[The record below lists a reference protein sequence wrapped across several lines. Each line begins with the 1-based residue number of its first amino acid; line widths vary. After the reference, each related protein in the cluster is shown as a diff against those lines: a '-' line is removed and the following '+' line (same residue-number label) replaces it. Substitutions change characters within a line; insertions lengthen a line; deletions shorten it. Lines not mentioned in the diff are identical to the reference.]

1 MSETQNQQGYALS
14 LKHLSRKRIEVSNAE
29 FLHEAFPVSAAHCG
43 DCRPVTVSFV
53 GDPSCDA
60 RWVARPFTGNDAPE
74 SSQANNYFSLSAFTP
89 DTEGAYHRRKKFFAA
104 QCVVVL
110 DDVTPIVVEGKQ
122 KAQIPFSR
130 VSLPPTYVLETS
142 EGNFQVGYFLS
153 EPIFDLGEAEDLS
166 KAIISSGLSDPGAS
180 GPSARLMR
188 LPIGCNG
195 KYQPEYLCRLRMWN
209 PERRYSVDELRDGLH
224 IKFVSM
230 AAAKPSTF
238 AMVVSTC
245 QGIAEGNAVYTPAPS
260 TNIVLQ
266 SLSERGLVKHEIDPG
281 KFELTCPWVNE
292 HTDQVDS
299 GAVYWTPD
307 ENHPHGAFK
316 CLHGHCIDRGISELL
331 DYLGIEHEAALMKA
345 RITTAPGEV
354 NRIVAAAETELARTG
369 LYFQRSGRIV
379 RLERSSITGNL
390 QLQEVNANSLLVDL
404 SALTRWQHYDG
415 RSKKVVP
422 CDPSPKYL
430 SAVLE
435 SGRHQALPEIIGIAR
450 QPMIDERGRVS
461 KKAGYNAVNKLFA
474 DFDERAYEVLDSP
487 TQEDALKALAELET
501 LLEEFPFEAECDK
514 SAALSAILTA
524 VVRSQL
530 KLAPMIHVQAHLPG
544 SGKSYLTALIAA
556 FATCDEVAASSFPK
570 DDEECRKFLHSQ
582 LLSSPAAIIFDN
594 LTTDIYA
601 FKSLCMAITEPTFN
615 ARILGA
621 SRTAEVSTRT
631 LLLSSGNNVGPVEDM
646 TRRVLTICLNPA
658 DSNPAEREFRHPN
671 LIEDLRANRAHFVSC
686 ALTVISAWML
696 AGRPIPDRKKTL
708 NSFMQWGEWCR
719 FPLLWLGRSDPA
731 TRLFD
736 LMSNDPEREQT
747 AQIFDV
753 LWRVF
758 KGDAFSVKNVAA
770 KIRSSGFDDDI
781 FDAFEE
787 AGLSS
792 GGSLDRR
799 RLGWWFRRKN
809 GWTANGLKLVK
820 LPSSGK
826 QIVYRL
832 EVQPS
837 PSTSP
842 CDQDSDVP
850 F

>member
-1 MSETQNQQGYALS
+1 MSETQNQKGYVLS
-14 LKHLSRKRIEVSNAE
+14 MGLLSNERLEVSNAE
-29 FLHEAFPVSAAHCG
+29 FLHEAFAISAAHCG
-43 DCRPVTVSFV
+43 DCCPVTVSFV
-53 GDPSCDA
+53 GNPSRDA

-74 SSQANNYFSLSAFTP
+74 SDHANNYFALSAFMP
-89 DTEGAYHRRKKFFAA
+89 DLEGTYHRRKKSFAA
-104 QCVVVL
+104 QFVVAL
-110 DDVTPIVVEGKQ
+110 DDVTPVVVEGKQ

-142 EGNFQVGYFLS
+142 EGNFQVGYFLR
-153 EPIFDLGEAEDLS
+153 EPILDRGEAEDLS
-166 KAIISSGLSDPGAS
+166 KAIIASGLSDPGAG
-180 GPSARLMR
+180 GPCARLMR

-195 KYQPEYLCRLRMWN
+195 KYQPEFRCRLRLWA
-209 PERRYSVDELRDGLH
+209 PERHYTIDELREGLQ
-224 IKFVSM
+224 IRFLGASRVKQPT
-230 AAAKPSTF
+230 AALLGNAHQP
-238 AMVVSTC
+238 A
-245 QGIAEGNAVYTPAPS
+245 AEGNAVYTPAPT
-260 TNIVLQ
+260 TNIVLLA
-266 SLSERGLVKHEIDPG
+266 LSERGLLKREVAPG
-281 KFELTCPWVNE
+281 KYELTCPWVNE
-292 HTDQVDS
+292 HTGQVDS
-299 GAVYWTPD
+299 GAVYWVPD
-307 ENHPHGAFK
+307 ENHPPGAFK
-316 CLHGHCIDRGISELL
+316 CQHGHCIGRGISELL
-331 DYLGIEHEAALMKA
+331 DYLGIDHEAALMKA

-354 NRIVAAAETELARTG
+354 NRIVAAAETELARTE
-369 LYFQRSGRIV
+369 LYFQRSGRVV

-430 SAVLE
+430 SAILE

-450 QPMIDERGRVS
+450 QPMIDGRGRVS
-461 KKAGYNAVNKLFA
+461 KKAGYNAANKLYA

-556 FATCDEVAASSFPK
+556 FATGDEVAASSFPK

-582 LLSSPAAIIFDN
+582 LLASPAAIIFDN

-615 ARILGA
+615 ARILGS
-621 SRTAEVSTRT
+621 SRTAEASTRT
-631 LLLSSGNNVGPVEDM
+631 LILSSGNNVGPVEDM
-646 TRRVLTICLNPA
+646 TRRVLTIYLNPA
-658 DSNPAEREFRHPN
+658 EPNPAERTFQHPN
-671 LIEDLRANRAHFVSC
+671 LIDELRANRAHFVSC

-696 AGRPIPDRKKTL
+696 AGRPRTNCMKTL

-719 FPLLWLGRSDPA
+719 LPLLWLGRSDPA
-731 TRLFD
+731 TRLFE
-736 LMSNDPEREQT
+736 LMANDPEREQT
-747 AQIFDV
+747 ARIFDV
-753 LWRVF
+753 LHRVF
-758 KGDAFSVKNVAA
+758 NGSTFSVKNVAT
-770 KIRSSGFDDDI
+770 KIHFSGFEDDI

-832 EVQPS
+832 EV
-837 PSTSP
+837 
-842 CDQDSDVP
+842 
-850 F
+850 

>member
-1 MSETQNQQGYALS
+1 MSETQNQKGYVLS
-14 LKHLSRKRIEVSNAE
+14 MGLLSNERLEVSNAE
-29 FLHEAFPVSAAHCG
+29 FLHEAFAISAAHCG
-43 DCRPVTVSFV
+43 DCCPVTVSFV
-53 GDPSCDA
+53 GNPSRDA

-74 SSQANNYFSLSAFTP
+74 SDHANNYFALSAFMP
-89 DTEGAYHRRKKFFAA
+89 DLEGTYHRRKKSFAA
-104 QCVVVL
+104 LFVVAL
-110 DDVTPIVVEGKQ
+110 DDVTPVVVEGKQ

-142 EGNFQVGYFLS
+142 EGNFQVGYFLH
-153 EPIFDLGEAEDLS
+153 EPILDRGEAEDLS
-166 KAIISSGLSDPGAS
+166 KAIIASGLSDPGAS
-180 GPSARLMR
+180 GPCARLMR

-195 KYQPEYLCRLRMWN
+195 KYQPEFRCRLRLWA
-209 PERRYSVDELRDGLH
+209 PERRYTIDELREGLQ
-224 IKFVSM
+224 IRSLSASRVKQPT
-230 AAAKPSTF
+230 AALLGNAHP
-238 AMVVSTC
+238 AA
-245 QGIAEGNAVYTPAPS
+245 AEGNAVYTPAPT

-266 SLSERGLVKHEIDPG
+266 TLSERGLLKREVAPG
-281 KFELTCPWVNE
+281 KYELTCPWVNE
-292 HTDQVDS
+292 HTGQVDS
-299 GAVYWTPD
+299 GAVYWAPD

-316 CLHGHCIDRGISELL
+316 CQHGHCIGRGISELL
-331 DYLGIEHEAALMKA
+331 DYLGIDHEAALMKA

-354 NRIVAAAETELARTG
+354 NRIVAAAETELARTE
-369 LYFQRSGRIV
+369 LYFQRSGRVV

-430 SAVLE
+430 SAILE
-435 SGRHQALPEIIGIAR
+435 SGRHQALPEVIGIAR
-450 QPMIDERGRVS
+450 HPMIDERGAVS
-461 KKAGYNAVNKLFA
+461 KKAGYNAANKLYA
-474 DFDERAYEVLDSP
+474 DFDERAYEVLDCP

-556 FATCDEVAASSFPK
+556 FATGDEVAASSFPK

-582 LLSSPAAIIFDN
+582 LLASPAAIIFDN

-615 ARILGA
+615 ARILGS
-621 SRTAEVSTRT
+621 SRTAEASTRT
-631 LLLSSGNNVGPVEDM
+631 LILSSGNNVGPVEDM
-646 TRRVLTICLNPA
+646 TRRVLTIYLNPA
-658 DSNPAEREFRHPN
+658 EPNPAERTFQHPN
-671 LIEDLRANRAHFVSC
+671 LIDELRANRAHFVSC

-696 AGRPIPDRKKTL
+696 AGRPRTNCMKTL

-719 FPLLWLGRSDPA
+719 LPLLWLGRSDPA
-731 TRLFD
+731 TRLFE
-736 LMSNDPEREQT
+736 LMANDPEREQT
-747 AQIFDV
+747 ARIFDV
-753 LWRVF
+753 LHRVF
-758 KGDAFSVKNVAA
+758 NGSSFSVKNVAT
-770 KIRSSGFDDDI
+770 KIHFSGFEDDI

-820 LPSSGK
+820 LPSTGK

-837 PSTSP
+837 PSAKL
-842 CDQDSDVP
+842 
-850 F
+850 

>member
-1 MSETQNQQGYALS
+1 MSETQNQKGYALS
-14 LKHLSRKRIEVSNAE
+14 LEHLSHERIEVSNAE

-53 GDPSCDA
+53 GDPSRDA

-74 SSQANNYFSLSAFTP
+74 SVQANNYFALSAFKP
-89 DTEGAYHRRKKFFAA
+89 DSEGTYHRRKKSFAA
-104 QCVVVL
+104 QFVVAL
-110 DDVTPIVVEGKQ
+110 DDVTPVVVEGKQ

-142 EGNFQVGYFLS
+142 EGNFQVGYFLR
-153 EPIFDLGEAEDLS
+153 EPILDRGEAEDLS
-166 KAIISSGLSDPGAS
+166 KAIIASGLSDPGAS
-180 GPSARLMR
+180 GPCARLMR

-195 KYQPEYLCRLRMWN
+195 KYQPEFRCRLRLWA
-209 PERRYSVDELRDGLH
+209 PERHYTIDELREGLQ
-224 IKFVSM
+224 IRFLGASRVKQPT
-230 AAAKPSTF
+230 AALLGNAHQP
-238 AMVVSTC
+238 V
-245 QGIAEGNAVYTPAPS
+245 AEGNAVYTPAPT

-266 SLSERGLVKHEIDPG
+266 TLSERGLLKREVAPG
-281 KFELTCPWVNE
+281 KYELTCPWGNE
-292 HTDQVDS
+292 HTGQVDS
-299 GAVYWTPD
+299 GAVYWAPD

-316 CLHGHCIDRGISELL
+316 CQHGHCIGRGISELL
-331 DYLGIEHEAALMKA
+331 DYLGIDHEAALMKA

-354 NRIVAAAETELARTG
+354 NRIVAAAETELARTE
-369 LYFQRSGRIV
+369 LYFQRSGRVV

-430 SAVLE
+430 SAILE

-461 KKAGYNAVNKLFA
+461 KKAGYNAANKLYA

-487 TQEDALKALAELET
+487 TQEDAVKALAELET

-556 FATCDEVAASSFPK
+556 FATGDEVAASSFPK

-582 LLSSPAAIIFDN
+582 LLASPAAIIFDN

-601 FKSLCMAITEPTFN
+601 FKSLCMAITELTFN
-615 ARILGA
+615 ARILGS
-621 SRTAEVSTRT
+621 SRTAEASTRT
-631 LLLSSGNNVGPVEDM
+631 LILSSGNNVGPVEDM
-646 TRRVLTICLNPA
+646 TRRVLTIYLNPA
-658 DSNPAEREFRHPN
+658 EPNPAERTFQHPN
-671 LIEDLRANRAHFVSC
+671 LIDELRANRAHFVSC

-696 AGRPIPDRKKTL
+696 AGRPRTKCMKTL

-719 FPLLWLGRSDPA
+719 LPLLWLGRSDPA
-731 TRLFD
+731 TRLFE
-736 LMSNDPEREQT
+736 LMANDPEREQT
-747 AQIFDV
+747 ARIFDV
-753 LWRVF
+753 LHRVF
-758 KGDAFSVKNVAA
+758 NGSAFSVKNVAT
-770 KIRSSGFDDDI
+770 KIHFSGFEDDI

-837 PSTSP
+837 PSTNP

>member
-1 MSETQNQQGYALS
+1 MSETQNQKGYVLS
-14 LKHLSRKRIEVSNAE
+14 MGLLSNERLEVSNAE
-29 FLHEAFPVSAAHCG
+29 FLHEAFAISAAHCG
-43 DCRPVTVSFV
+43 DCCPVTVSFV
-53 GDPSCDA
+53 GNPSRDA

-74 SSQANNYFSLSAFTP
+74 SDHANNYFALSAFMP
-89 DTEGAYHRRKKFFAA
+89 DLEGTYHRRKKSFAA
-104 QCVVVL
+104 QFVVAL
-110 DDVTPIVVEGKQ
+110 DDVTPVVVEGKQ

-142 EGNFQVGYFLS
+142 EGNFQVGYFLR
-153 EPIFDLGEAEDLS
+153 EPILDRGEAEDLS
-166 KAIISSGLSDPGAS
+166 KAIIASGLSDPGAG
-180 GPSARLMR
+180 GPCARLMR

-195 KYQPEYLCRLRMWN
+195 KYQPEFRCRLRLWA
-209 PERRYSVDELRDGLH
+209 PERHYTIDELREGLQ
-224 IKFVSM
+224 IRFLGASRVKQPT
-230 AAAKPSTF
+230 AALLGNAHQP
-238 AMVVSTC
+238 A
-245 QGIAEGNAVYTPAPS
+245 AEGNAVYTPAPT
-260 TNIVLQ
+260 TNIVLLA
-266 SLSERGLVKHEIDPG
+266 LSERGLLKREVAPG
-281 KFELTCPWVNE
+281 KYELTCPWVNE
-292 HTDQVDS
+292 HTGQVDS
-299 GAVYWTPD
+299 GAVYWVSD

-316 CLHGHCIDRGISELL
+316 CQHGHCIGRGISELL
-331 DYLGIEHEAALMKA
+331 DYLGIDHEAALMKA

-354 NRIVAAAETELARTG
+354 NRIVAAAETELARTE
-369 LYFQRSGRIV
+369 LYFQRSGRVV

-430 SAVLE
+430 SAILE

-450 QPMIDERGRVS
+450 QPMIDGRGRVS
-461 KKAGYNAVNKLFA
+461 KKAGYNAANKLYA

-556 FATCDEVAASSFPK
+556 FATGDEVAASSFPK

-582 LLSSPAAIIFDN
+582 LLASPAAIIFDN

-615 ARILGA
+615 ARILGS
-621 SRTAEVSTRT
+621 SRTAEASTRT
-631 LLLSSGNNVGPVEDM
+631 LILSSGNNVGPVEDM
-646 TRRVLTICLNPA
+646 TRRVLTIYLNPA
-658 DSNPAEREFRHPN
+658 EPNPAERTFQHPN
-671 LIEDLRANRAHFVSC
+671 LIDELRANRAHFVSC

-696 AGRPIPDRKKTL
+696 AGRPRTNCMKTL

-719 FPLLWLGRSDPA
+719 LPLLWLGRSDPA
-731 TRLFD
+731 TRLFE
-736 LMSNDPEREQT
+736 LMANDPEREQT
-747 AQIFDV
+747 ARIFDV
-753 LWRVF
+753 LHWVF
-758 KGDAFSVKNVAA
+758 NGSSFSVKNVAT
-770 KIRSSGFDDDI
+770 KIHFSGFEDDI

-832 EVQPS
+832 EV
-837 PSTSP
+837 
-842 CDQDSDVP
+842 
-850 F
+850 

>member
-1 MSETQNQQGYALS
+1 MSETQNQKGYVLS
-14 LKHLSRKRIEVSNAE
+14 MGLLSNERLEVSNAE
-29 FLHEAFPVSAAHCG
+29 FLHEAFAISAAHCG
-43 DCRPVTVSFV
+43 DCCPVTVSFV
-53 GDPSCDA
+53 GNPSRDA

-74 SSQANNYFSLSAFTP
+74 SDHANNYFALSAFMP
-89 DTEGAYHRRKKFFAA
+89 DLEGTYHRRKKSFAA
-104 QCVVVL
+104 QFIVAL
-110 DDVTPIVVEGKQ
+110 DDVTPVVVEGKQ

-142 EGNFQVGYFLS
+142 EGNFQVGYFLR
-153 EPIFDLGEAEDLS
+153 EPILDRGEAEDLS
-166 KAIISSGLSDPGAS
+166 KAIIASGLSDPGAG
-180 GPSARLMR
+180 GPCARLMR

-195 KYQPEYLCRLRMWN
+195 KYQPEFRCRLRLWA
-209 PERRYSVDELRDGLH
+209 PERHYTIDELREGLQ
-224 IKFVSM
+224 IRFLGASRVKQPT
-230 AAAKPSTF
+230 AALLGNAHQP
-238 AMVVSTC
+238 A
-245 QGIAEGNAVYTPAPS
+245 AEGNAVYTPAPT
-260 TNIVLQ
+260 TNIVLLA
-266 SLSERGLVKHEIDPG
+266 LSERGLLKREVAPG
-281 KFELTCPWVNE
+281 KYELTCPWVNE
-292 HTDQVDS
+292 HTGQVDS
-299 GAVYWTPD
+299 GAVYWVPD

-316 CLHGHCIDRGISELL
+316 CQHGHCIGRGISELL
-331 DYLGIEHEAALMKA
+331 DYLGIDHEAALMKA

-354 NRIVAAAETELARTG
+354 NRIVAAAETELARTE
-369 LYFQRSGRIV
+369 LYFQRSGRVV

-430 SAVLE
+430 SAILE

-450 QPMIDERGRVS
+450 QPMIDGRGRVS
-461 KKAGYNAVNKLFA
+461 KKAGYNAANKLYA

-556 FATCDEVAASSFPK
+556 FATGDEVAASSFPK

-582 LLSSPAAIIFDN
+582 LLASPAAIIFDN

-615 ARILGA
+615 ARILGS
-621 SRTAEVSTRT
+621 SRTAEASTRT
-631 LLLSSGNNVGPVEDM
+631 LILSSGNNVGPVEDM
-646 TRRVLTICLNPA
+646 TRRVLTIYLNPA
-658 DSNPAEREFRHPN
+658 EPNPAERTFQHPN
-671 LIEDLRANRAHFVSC
+671 LIDELRANRAHFVSC

-696 AGRPIPDRKKTL
+696 AGRPRTNCMKTL

-719 FPLLWLGRSDPA
+719 LPLLWLGRSDPA
-731 TRLFD
+731 TRLFE
-736 LMSNDPEREQT
+736 LMANDPEREQT
-747 AQIFDV
+747 ARIFDV
-753 LWRVF
+753 LHRVF
-758 KGDAFSVKNVAA
+758 NGSTFSVKNVAT
-770 KIRSSGFDDDI
+770 KIHFSGFEDDI

-832 EVQPS
+832 EV
-837 PSTSP
+837 
-842 CDQDSDVP
+842 
-850 F
+850 

>member
-1 MSETQNQQGYALS
+1 MSETQNQKGYVLS
-14 LKHLSRKRIEVSNAE
+14 MGLLSNERLEVSNAE
-29 FLHEAFPVSAAHCG
+29 FLHEAFAISAAHCG
-43 DCRPVTVSFV
+43 DCCPVTVSFV
-53 GDPSCDA
+53 GNPSRDA

-74 SSQANNYFSLSAFTP
+74 SDHANNYFALSAFMP
-89 DTEGAYHRRKKFFAA
+89 DLEGTYHRRKKSFAA
-104 QCVVVL
+104 QFVVAL
-110 DDVTPIVVEGKQ
+110 DDVTPVVVEGKQ

-142 EGNFQVGYFLS
+142 EGNFQVGYFLR
-153 EPIFDLGEAEDLS
+153 EPILDRGEAEDLS
-166 KAIISSGLSDPGAS
+166 KAIIASGLSDPGAG
-180 GPSARLMR
+180 GPCARLMR

-195 KYQPEYLCRLRMWN
+195 KYQPEFRCRLRLWA
-209 PERRYSVDELRDGLH
+209 PERHYTIDELREGLQ
-224 IKFVSM
+224 IRFLGASRVKQPT
-230 AAAKPSTF
+230 AALLGNAHQP
-238 AMVVSTC
+238 A
-245 QGIAEGNAVYTPAPS
+245 AEGNAVYTPAPT
-260 TNIVLQ
+260 TNIVLLA
-266 SLSERGLVKHEIDPG
+266 LSERGLLKREVAPG
-281 KFELTCPWVNE
+281 KYELTCPWVNE
-292 HTDQVDS
+292 HTGQVDS
-299 GAVYWTPD
+299 GAVYWVPD
-307 ENHPHGAFK
+307 ETHPHGAFK
-316 CLHGHCIDRGISELL
+316 CQHGHCIGRGISELL
-331 DYLGIEHEAALMKA
+331 DYLGIDHEAALMKA

-354 NRIVAAAETELARTG
+354 NRIVAAAETELARTE
-369 LYFQRSGRIV
+369 LYFQRSGRVV

-430 SAVLE
+430 SAILE

-450 QPMIDERGRVS
+450 QPMIDGRGRVS
-461 KKAGYNAVNKLFA
+461 KKAGYNAANKLYA

-556 FATCDEVAASSFPK
+556 FATGDEVAASSFPK

-582 LLSSPAAIIFDN
+582 LLASPAAIIFDN

-615 ARILGA
+615 ARILGS
-621 SRTAEVSTRT
+621 SRTAEASTRT
-631 LLLSSGNNVGPVEDM
+631 LILSSGNNVGPVEDM
-646 TRRVLTICLNPA
+646 TRRVLTIYLNPA
-658 DSNPAEREFRHPN
+658 EPNPAERTFQHPN
-671 LIEDLRANRAHFVSC
+671 LIDELRANRAHFVSC

-696 AGRPIPDRKKTL
+696 AGRPRTNCMKTL

-719 FPLLWLGRSDPA
+719 LPLLWLGRSDPA
-731 TRLFD
+731 TRLFE
-736 LMSNDPEREQT
+736 LMANDPEREQT
-747 AQIFDV
+747 ARIFDV
-753 LWRVF
+753 LHRVF
-758 KGDAFSVKNVAA
+758 NGSTFSVKNVAT
-770 KIRSSGFDDDI
+770 KIHFSGFEDDI

-832 EVQPS
+832 EV
-837 PSTSP
+837 
-842 CDQDSDVP
+842 
-850 F
+850 

>member
-1 MSETQNQQGYALS
+1 MSETQNQKGYVLS
-14 LKHLSRKRIEVSNAE
+14 MGLLSNERLEVSNAE
-29 FLHEAFPVSAAHCG
+29 FLHEAFAISAAHCG
-43 DCRPVTVSFV
+43 DCCPVTVSFV
-53 GDPSCDA
+53 GNPSRDA

-74 SSQANNYFSLSAFTP
+74 SDHANNYFALAAFMP
-89 DTEGAYHRRKKFFAA
+89 DLEGTYHRRKKSFAA
-104 QCVVVL
+104 LFVVAL
-110 DDVTPIVVEGKQ
+110 DDVTPVVVEGKQ

-142 EGNFQVGYFLS
+142 EGNFQVGYFLH
-153 EPIFDLGEAEDLS
+153 EPILDRGEAEDLL
-166 KAIISSGLSDPGAS
+166 KAIIASGLSDPGAS
-180 GPSARLMR
+180 GPCARLMR

-195 KYQPEYLCRLRMWN
+195 KYQPEFRCRLRLWA
-209 PERRYSVDELRDGLH
+209 PERRYTIDELREGLQ
-224 IKFVSM
+224 IGFVS
-230 AAAKPSTF
+230 AACVKQQPVTLLSN
-238 AMVVSTC
+238 VC
-245 QGIAEGNAVYTPAPS
+245 QSVAEGNAVYTPAPT

-266 SLSERGLVKHEIDPG
+266 ALSERGLLKREVAPG
-281 KFELTCPWVNE
+281 KYELACPWVNE

-299 GAVYWTPD
+299 GAVYWAPD
-307 ENHPHGAFK
+307 ENHPHGSFK
-316 CLHGHCIDRGISELL
+316 CLHGHCIGRGISELL

-354 NRIVAAAETELARTG
+354 NRIVVAAETELARTG

-379 RLERSSITGNL
+379 RLERSTITGNL

-404 SALTRWQHYDG
+404 SVLTRWQHYDG

-422 CDPSPKYL
+422 CDPSSKYL
-430 SAVLE
+430 SAILE

-450 QPMIDERGRVS
+450 QPMIDELGRVS
-461 KKAGYNAVNKLFA
+461 KKSGYNAASKLYA
-474 DFDERAYEVLDSP
+474 DFIEHAYEVPNTP
-487 TQEDALKALAELET
+487 TKEDALKALYELEA
-501 LLEEFPFEAECDK
+501 LLEEFSFEDDCDK

-524 VVRSQL
+524 VVRPQL

-556 FATCDEVAASSFPK
+556 FATVDEVAASSFPK

-615 ARILGA
+615 ARILGV
-621 SRTAEVSTRT
+621 SRTAEASTRT

-658 DSNPAEREFRHPN
+658 EINPAEREFRHPN
-671 LIEDLRANRAHFVSC
+671 LIEDLRAKRAHFVSC

-696 AGRPIPDRKKTL
+696 AGRSRPDRMKTL

-719 FPLLWLGRSDPA
+719 LPLLWLGRSDPA
-731 TRLFD
+731 TRLFE
-736 LMSNDPEREQT
+736 LMANDPEREQT
-747 AQIFDV
+747 ARIFEV
-753 LWRVF
+753 LSRIF
-758 KGDAFSVKNVAA
+758 KSDAFSVKDVATKA
-770 KIRSSGFDDDI
+770 RYSGFDDDI
-781 FDAFEE
+781 FDAFED
-787 AGLSS
+787 AGLSAA
-792 GGSLDRR
+792 GLLDRR

-809 GWTANGLKLVK
+809 GWTANGLKLIK

-837 PSTSP
+837 PSTKP
-842 CDQDSDVP
+842 
-850 F
+850 

>member
-1 MSETQNQQGYALS
+1 MSETQNQKGYALS
-14 LKHLSRKRIEVSNAE
+14 LEHLSHERIEVSNAE
-29 FLHEAFPVSAAHCG
+29 FLHEAFAVSAAHCG
-43 DCRPVTVSFV
+43 DCRPVTVSFA
-53 GDPSCDA
+53 GDPARDA
-60 RWVARPFTGNDAPE
+60 RWLAQPFTGDDAPE
-74 SSQANNYFSLSAFTP
+74 SPWANNYFALSAFKA
-89 DTEGAYHRRKKFFAA
+89 DSKGVFHRRKNSFVGQF
-104 QCVVVL
+104 VVAL
-110 DDVTPIVVEGKQ
+110 DDVTSVVVEGKQ

-130 VSLPPTYVLETS
+130 VTLPPTYVLETS
-142 EGNFQVGYFLS
+142 EGNFQVGYFLR
-153 EPIFDLGEAEDLS
+153 EPILDRSEAENLS
-166 KAIISSGLSDPGAS
+166 KSIIASGLTDPGAG
-180 GPSARLMR
+180 GPCARLMR
-188 LPIGCNG
+188 LPVGCNG
-195 KYQPEYLCRLRMWN
+195 KYRPEFCCRLRLWEPN
-209 PERRYSVDELRDGLH
+209 RRYSIDELREGLQ
-224 IKFVSM
+224 ISFAT
-230 AAAKPSTF
+230 AACAKQQTF
-238 AMVVSTC
+238 APLGSVRQPAAC
-245 QGIAEGNAVYTPAPS
+245 AQANAVYMPAPT

-266 SLSERGLVKHEIDPG
+266 ALSECGLLKREIAPD
-281 KFELTCPWVNE
+281 KYELTCPWVNE

-299 GAVYWTPD
+299 GAVYWAPD
-307 ENHPHGAFK
+307 ESHPHGSFK
-316 CLHGHCIDRGISELL
+316 CLHGHCVGRGISELL
-331 DYLGIEHEAALMKA
+331 DYLVIDHEAALMKA
-345 RITTAPGEV
+345 RITIAPGEV

-430 SAVLE
+430 SAILE

-461 KKAGYNAVNKLFA
+461 KKAGYNAVNKLYA

-631 LLLSSGNNVGPVEDM
+631 QLLSSGNNVGPVEDM

-758 KGDAFSVKNVAA
+758 KGNAFSVKNVAA

-842 CDQDSDVP
+842 CDQDS
-850 F
+850 

>member
-1 MSETQNQQGYALS
+1 MSETQNQKGYVLS
-14 LKHLSRKRIEVSNAE
+14 MGLLSNERLEVSNAE
-29 FLHEAFPVSAAHCG
+29 FLHEAFAISAAHCG
-43 DCRPVTVSFV
+43 DCCPVTVSFV
-53 GDPSCDA
+53 GNPSRDA

-74 SSQANNYFSLSAFTP
+74 SDHANNYFALSAFMP
-89 DTEGAYHRRKKFFAA
+89 DLEGTYHRRKKSFAA
-104 QCVVVL
+104 QFVVAL
-110 DDVTPIVVEGKQ
+110 DDVTPVVVEGKQ

-142 EGNFQVGYFLS
+142 EGNFQVGYFLR
-153 EPIFDLGEAEDLS
+153 EPILDRGEAEDLS
-166 KAIISSGLSDPGAS
+166 KAIIASGLSDPGAG
-180 GPSARLMR
+180 GPCARLMR

-195 KYQPEYLCRLRMWN
+195 KYQPEFRCRLRLWA
-209 PERRYSVDELRDGLH
+209 PERHYTIDELREGLQ
-224 IKFVSM
+224 IRFLGASRVKQPT
-230 AAAKPSTF
+230 AALLGNAHQP
-238 AMVVSTC
+238 A
-245 QGIAEGNAVYTPAPS
+245 AEGNAVYTPAPT
-260 TNIVLQ
+260 TNIVLLA
-266 SLSERGLVKHEIDPG
+266 LSERGLLKREVAPG
-281 KFELTCPWVNE
+281 KYELTCPWVNE
-292 HTDQVDS
+292 HTGQVDS
-299 GAVYWTPD
+299 GAVYWVSD

-316 CLHGHCIDRGISELL
+316 CQHGHCIGRGISELL
-331 DYLGIEHEAALMKA
+331 DYLGIDHEAALMKA

-354 NRIVAAAETELARTG
+354 NRIVAAAETELARTE
-369 LYFQRSGRIV
+369 LYFQRSGRVV

-430 SAVLE
+430 SAILE

-450 QPMIDERGRVS
+450 QPMIDGRGRVS
-461 KKAGYNAVNKLFA
+461 KKAGYNAANKLYA

-556 FATCDEVAASSFPK
+556 FATGDEVAASSFPK

-582 LLSSPAAIIFDN
+582 LLASPAAIIFDN

-615 ARILGA
+615 ARILGS
-621 SRTAEVSTRT
+621 SRTAEASTRT
-631 LLLSSGNNVGPVEDM
+631 LILSSGNNVGPVEDM
-646 TRRVLTICLNPA
+646 TRRVLTIYLNPA
-658 DSNPAEREFRHPN
+658 EPNPAERTFQHPN
-671 LIEDLRANRAHFVSC
+671 LIDELRANRAHFVSC

-696 AGRPIPDRKKTL
+696 AGRPRTNCMKTL

-719 FPLLWLGRSDPA
+719 LPLLWLGRSDPA
-731 TRLFD
+731 TRLFE
-736 LMSNDPEREQT
+736 LMANDPEREQT
-747 AQIFDV
+747 ARIFDV
-753 LWRVF
+753 LHRVF
-758 KGDAFSVKNVAA
+758 NGSSFSVKNVAT
-770 KIRSSGFDDDI
+770 KIHFSGFEDDI

-832 EVQPS
+832 EV
-837 PSTSP
+837 
-842 CDQDSDVP
+842 
-850 F
+850 